1 MKKKITKLVL
11 FASGSMLF
19 LNAIRH
25 SLNFLAT
32 FRHRLFQPTGRTYH
46 WKLGDV
52 YYTKKGKGSPI
63 LLLHDLSP
71 ASSSYEW
78 HTIEDSLAMN
88 HTVYTLD
95 FPGCGRS
102 EKLKISYTNYLF
114 IQLLS
119 DFTKEIIRQKT
130 NVIAFGSSASTVLMA
145 CKMDETLFHN
155 IGLIS
160 PENLE
165 NHYQPVRFW
174 NKLFRQMINLPLLG
188 TLIYQ
193 CTYRKSK
200 LKNYFNQNSTCDAG
214 SIDDYFVP
222 YYREASHLG
231 KSMGKYLYSSDKC
244 GYLHVNVID
253 ALRAVN
259 NNIYILYGEKDEE
272 MKEIIKQ
279 YQFHN
284 PSIETASIPNSKRYP
299 QFDNPDAFLDL
310 LRIYQ

>member
-1 MKKKITKLVL
+1 MKKKITKLAL
-11 FASGSMLF
+11 LISGSALF
-19 LNAIRH
+19 LNAIRY

-32 FRHRLFQPTGRTYH
+32 FRHKLSQPNGRTYH
-46 WKLGDV
+46 WKFGDV

-78 HTIEDSLAMN
+78 QLIEDSLAMN

-102 EKLKISYTNYLF
+102 EKLKISYTNYLY

-119 DFTKEIIRQKT
+119 DFSKEIIRQKT
-130 NVIAFGSSASTVLMA
+130 NVVAFGSSASTVLML
-145 CKMDETLFHN
+145 CKMDQRLFHN
-155 IGLIS
+155 IGLVS

-165 NHYQPVRFW
+165 KHYQPISFW
-174 NKLFRQMINLPLLG
+174 SKLFRQVINLPLLG

-193 CTYRKSK
+193 CAYRKSS
-200 LKNYFNQNSTCDAG
+200 LKKYFYQNSTSETQ
-214 SIDDYFVP
+214 SIDDYLIP

-231 KSMGKYLYSSDKC
+231 KSMGKYLYSSKAC
-244 GYLHVNVID
+244 GYLNVNIID
-253 ALRAVN
+253 ALRTVN

-272 MKEIIKQ
+272 MKENAKQ
-279 YQFHN
+279 YAFHN
-284 PSIETASIPNSKRYP
+284 PSIEIASIPNSRRYP
-299 QFDNPDAFLDL
+299 QFDNPDAFLDT